1 MIDCDDLRTFETG
14 EMGEALTW
22 IVGTSEQYAE
32 CRAKHR
38 SWIEIG
44 KKMEANK

>member
-1 MIDCDDLRTFETG
+1 MIDCDDLQTLDNGTIG
-14 EMGEALTW
+14 ESLKW

-32 CRAKHR
+32 CRAKYR

-44 KKMEANK
+44 KKLEANK